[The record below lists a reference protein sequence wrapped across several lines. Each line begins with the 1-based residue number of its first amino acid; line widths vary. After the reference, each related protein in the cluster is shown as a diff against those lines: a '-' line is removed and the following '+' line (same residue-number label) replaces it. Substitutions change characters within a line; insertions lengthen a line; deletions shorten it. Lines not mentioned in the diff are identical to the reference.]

1 MLVTQSCPT
10 LCYLMNCSPSGPLSL
25 EFLCMN
31 TRVGCHLLLQG
42 IFLTS
47 ERTWVSCTEG
57 RFFTSEPPGKTHYYL
72 KEHLKI
78 FMVKA
83 DKIYV
88 KYMYTFQYVHWKIKS
103 LTEKSKKHPSK
114 WWNTLYL
121 LFEWLS
127 ILNKSILFKLICI
140 YNAILNKFLQHS
152 LKKLTRRF

>member
-1 MLVTQSCPT
+1 MLVTQSCPK
-10 LCYLMNCSPSGPLSL
+10 LCYSMNCSPSGPLSL

-31 TRVGCHLLLQG
+31 TRVGCHLLLHG
-42 IFLTS
+42 IFLTN
-47 ERTWVSCTEG
+47 ERIWVSCSEG

-78 FMVKA
+78 YMEKA
-83 DKIYV
+83 DKICV
-88 KYMYTFQYVHWKIKS
+88 KSVHWKIKS

-114 WWNTLYL
+114 WRNMLYL

-152 LKKLTRRF
+152 LKKLTRQL